1 MMKNYAIWGLILL
14 LGVGGVGS
22 VMGQEPDPAE
32 VKRRMEIYMRD
43 DPAEAKKSA
52 PAPKPRPKPVVQP
65 KPPTIDHDREAWKSA
80 EKCGTT
86 ACFEAYLEDYP
97 KGRYAKMA
105 RARLKSVEPEAPTV
119 VPQAPTNLSV
129 QPAMESITLGADFHF
144 DFNQVSLKP
153 AATAKLDK
161 VSADLPS
168 LASISSILIVGHA
181 DSKEIKPE
189 QLGQKRAGV
198 IAGYL
203 TAKGVSR
210 SLITIR
216 SMGQAEPV
224 APNTLPNGED
234 NPAGRALNRRVVITV
249 SGLIR
254 SER

>member
-1 MMKNYAIWGLILL
+1 MMKSYGVLGLVML
-14 LGVGGVGS
+14 LGIGGFGS

-52 PAPKPRPKPVVQP
+52 PAPKPRPKPA
-65 KPPTIDHDREAWKSA
+65 PTVNYDHEAWKSA

-105 RARLKSVEPEAPTV
+105 RARLKSVEPEVPTV
-119 VPQAPTNLSV
+119 MPQAPPNLSV
-129 QPAMESITLGADFHF
+129 QPAMDSITLGADFYF
-144 DFNQVSLKP
+144 DFNQVSARP

-161 VSADLPS
+161 LSADLPR

-216 SMGQAEPV
+216 SMGQAEPI

-234 NPAGRALNRRVVITV
+234 NPMGRALNRRVVITV

>member
-1 MMKNYAIWGLILL
+1 MMKSYGVLGLVML
-14 LGVGGVGS
+14 LGIGGFGS

-52 PAPKPRPKPVVQP
+52 PAPKPRPKPA
-65 KPPTIDHDREAWKSA
+65 PTVNYDHEAWKSA

-105 RARLKSVEPEAPTV
+105 RARLKSVEPEVPTV
-119 VPQAPTNLSV
+119 MPQAPPNLSV
-129 QPAMESITLGADFHF
+129 QPAMDSITLGADFYF
-144 DFNQVSLKP
+144 DFNQVSARP

-161 VSADLPS
+161 LSADLPS

-216 SMGQAEPV
+216 SMGQAEPI

-234 NPAGRALNRRVVITV
+234 NPMGRALNRRVVITV